1 MKKIIAFLLIVATLV
16 CGLVGCTTPTTPE
29 NPGVDPNAKS
39 EGVMT
44 YAEYDA
50 AELKSAVVIEAFV
63 QAKQGWWADKATVYL
78 QDGNGGY
85 LAYNMA
91 CSEADYAKLT
101 LGAKIKVTGT
111 KDVWEGEV
119 EIVDATFEL
128 AGNDTW
134 VATAADMTAVLG
146 TDDLIKNQNKLVSF
160 KGMKIEASKDADGN
174 DVAFLRN
181 WDGSGAEGDDSDLY
195 FKASVNG
202 ATYTFVIEYYL
213 TGADSDAYKA
223 VEALKVG
230 DTVDM
235 EGFLY
240 WYNGSQPHINKVTV
254 K

>member
-1 MKKIIAFLLIVATLV
+1 MKKIIAFLLIVSTLV
-16 CGLVGCTTPTTPE
+16 CGLVSCGGDNTPK
-29 NPGVDPNAKS
+29 VDPNAKS
-39 EGVMT
+39 DGVMT
-44 YAEYDA
+44 YDEYTA
-50 AELKSAVVIEAFV
+50 AELNSAVVIEAFV
-63 QAKQGWWADKATVYL
+63 QAKQGWWQDKATVYL
-78 QDGNGGY
+78 QDGKGGY

-91 CSEADYAKLT
+91 CSEDDYAKLNVGT
-101 LGAKIKVTGT
+101 KIKVTGT
-111 KDVWEGEV
+111 KIAWEGEV
-119 EIVDATFEL
+119 EIKEGATFEF
-128 AGNDTW
+128 AGSDTF

-146 TDDLIKNQNKLVSF
+146 TDDLVKHQNEFVCF

-181 WDGSGAEGDDSDLY
+181 WDGSGVEGDDSDLY

-202 ATYTFVIEYYL
+202 ETYTFVIEYYL
-213 TGADSDAYKA
+213 TGADSDAYKT

-240 WYNGSQPHINKVTV
+240 WYNGAQPHINKVTV